1 MTTRHSAILIGT
13 HLLALGAG
21 WWAVRG
27 RDSEPAPDVPSA
39 LAGKTDRPPRQERR
53 VDTADLIAAYGN
65 SDFWGETLKLRSAAT
80 REEPATSGQTSVFIP
95 AEQRAAEIADIPTAL
110 QKELESVNAG
120 KSYDHELAKALIRRW
135 MKEDAAACAAWLG
148 SMNSRIG
155 WGDPFNAFAE
165 SLPPLELIGL
175 MDGWLRTNRS
185 RALSAIAQ
193 QVAKENASELPA
205 VLARLG
211 GDEARGFLENAANY
225 ARLEDAEVW
234 LSLVADDPN
243 RLAGLAGKWI
253 QGPGSSWE
261 WRDGEWQP
269 SSPDMKDWEAK
280 VEVALAAAA
289 GTPAEEIFRKQWE
302 LERLRSDSGRELARV
317 AREPAEA
324 SAALVELYRAA
335 GHDEAEAVRRAGEEI
350 SRSYQDGLQVW
361 QREAWEQDLQLSL
374 LGRQSLETVLAA
386 RLDAIDSSLP
396 GVLRPGTRGSSWR
409 DAMRIDPAATLEVAR
424 QRGAGDEAV
433 RVAAE
438 LIRDNETPLSVQAEV
453 LGLLAKQ
460 GLWTQGG
467 PLPNAGTFAAEYLR
481 DDPVPA
487 RAWLQKLPESFST
500 SIKEGS
506 R

>member
-21 WWAVRG
+21 WWAVLG
-27 RDSEPAPDVPSA
+27 RETTTAADPRPA

-53 VDTADLIAAYGN
+53 VEAAELLAAYGN
-65 SDFWGETLKLRSAAT
+65 SDFWGEALNLRIEAT
-80 REEPATSGQTSVFIP
+80 REEPASGQTPVFIP
-95 AEQRAAEIADIPTAL
+95 AEQRAAEIADIPGAL

-120 KSYDHELAKALIRRW
+120 KTYDYQLAKALIRRW
-135 MKEDAAACAAWLG
+135 MKEDAVACAAWLG
-148 SMNSRIG
+148 GMNSRIG
-155 WGDPFNAFAE
+155 WGDPFNAFAA
-165 SLPPLELIGL
+165 SLPPMELIGL

-193 QVAKENASELPA
+193 QVAKENAAELPA
-205 VLARLG
+205 LLARLG
-211 GDEARGFLENAANY
+211 GDEARSFLGNAANY
-225 ARLEDAEVW
+225 ARVEDAEVW
-234 LSLVADDPN
+234 LSLVADEPN

-253 QGPGSSWE
+253 QGPGANWE
-261 WRDGEWQP
+261 WRDGEWQT
-269 SSPDMKDWEAK
+269 SSPDMKDWEARA
-280 VEVALAAAA
+280 EMALAAAA
-289 GTPAEEIFRKQWE
+289 GTPAEEVFRKQLE
-302 LERLRSDSGRELARV
+302 GERLRGEAGRELARV

-324 SAALVELYRAA
+324 SASLVELYRAA
-335 GHDEAEAVRRAGEEI
+335 GYDEAEAVRRAGEEI
-350 SRSYQDGLQVW
+350 SKGYEGGLQVW

-424 QRGAGDEAV
+424 QRGAGDEVV
-433 RVAAE
+433 RVVAE

-460 GLWTQGG
+460 GLWKQGG
-467 PLPNAGTFAAEYLR
+467 PLPDAGTFAAEYLR

-487 RAWLQKLPESFST
+487 RAWLQGLPESLSVR
-500 SIKEGS
+500 IKEGS

>member
-1 MTTRHSAILIGT
+1 MTTRHSAILIST

-27 RDSEPAPDVPSA
+27 RDSEPAPDAPSA
-39 LAGKTDRPPRQERR
+39 LAGKTERSPRQERR
-53 VDTADLIAAYGN
+53 VDTADLIAAYG
-65 SDFWGETLKLRSAAT
+65 DAGFWTESRALRNAAT
-80 REEPATSGQTSVFIP
+80 REEPASGAAPVFIP
-95 AEQRAAEIADIPTAL
+95 AEQRAAEIADIPGAL
-110 QKELESVNAG
+110 QQELESVNAG

-148 SMNSRIG
+148 RMNSRVG

-165 SLPPLELIGL
+165 ALPPMELIGL

-185 RALSAIAQ
+185 RALSAIAK
-193 QVAKENASELPA
+193 QVATADASELPA
-205 VLARLG
+205 LLARLG
-211 GDEARGFLENAANY
+211 GDEAEGFMDNAANY
-225 ARLEDAEVW
+225 ARVEDAEVW

-253 QGPGSSWE
+253 QGPGANWE

-269 SSPDMKDWEAK
+269 SSPELRDWQSRAEM
-280 VEVALAAAA
+280 ALAAAA
-289 GTPAEEIFRKQWE
+289 GTPAEEGFRKCWE
-302 LERLRSDSGRELARV
+302 MERLRSEAGRELARV

-324 SAALVELYRAA
+324 TAALVELYRAA
-335 GHDEAEAVRRAGEEI
+335 GQDEEEAVRRAGEDI
-350 SRSYQDGLQVW
+350 SKGYQGGLQVW

-396 GVLRPGTRGSSWR
+396 EVLRPGTRDSSWR
-409 DAMRIDPAATLEVAR
+409 DAMRVDPAATLEVAR
-424 QRGAGDEAV
+424 QRGESDGVV
-433 RVAAE
+433 RVASE
-438 LIRDNETPLSVQAEV
+438 LIGDNETPLSVQAEV
-453 LGLLAKQ
+453 LGLLATQ

-467 PLPNAGTFAAEYLR
+467 PLPNAETFAAEYLR
-481 DDPVPA
+481 DDPVSA
-487 RAWLQKLPESFST
+487 RAWLQGLPESLSAR
-500 SIKEGS
+500 IEEGS

>member
-1 MTTRHSAILIGT
+1 MTTRHTAILIGT

-27 RDSEPAPDVPSA
+27 RDSEPAPDAPSA

-65 SDFWGETLKLRSAAT
+65 SDFWGETMKLRTAAT
-80 REEPATSGQTSVFIP
+80 VEPPGSGPTPVFVP
-95 AEQRAAEIADIPTAL
+95 AEQRAAEVADIPAAL

-120 KSYDHELAKALIRRW
+120 KYYDYQLVKALIGRW
-135 MKEDAAACAAWLG
+135 MKEDAESCAAWLG
-148 SMNSRIG
+148 RMSSGVG
-155 WGDPFNAFAE
+155 WGDPFYAFAE
-165 SLPPLELIGL
+165 ALPPMELIGL
-175 MDGWLRTNRS
+175 MDGWLQDNRR
-185 RALSAIAQ
+185 RALSVIAER
-193 QVAKENASELPA
+193 VGKENASELPA
-205 VLARLG
+205 LLERLG
-211 GDEARGFLENAANY
+211 GDHAKGFLENAANY

-234 LSLVADDPN
+234 LSLVADDPI

-269 SSPDMKDWEAK
+269 SSPEMKDWEARA
-280 VEVALAAAA
+280 EMALASAA
-289 GTPAEEIFRKQWE
+289 GTPAEEVFRKQWE
-302 LERLRSDSGRELARV
+302 RERLRSDSGRELARV
-317 AREPAEA
+317 AREPEEA

-335 GHDEAEAVRRAGEEI
+335 GQDEAEAVRRAREEI
-350 SRSYQDGLQVW
+350 SKGYEGGLQVW

-386 RLDAIDSSLP
+386 RLEAIDSSLP
-396 GVLRPGTRGSSWR
+396 EVLRSGTRGSSWR

-433 RVAAE
+433 RAVAE
-438 LIRDNETPLSVQAEV
+438 LIQSNETSLPVQAEV
-453 LGLLAKQ
+453 LGLLAQQ
-460 GLWTQGG
+460 GLWKPGG
-467 PLPNAGTFAAEYLR
+467 LLPNAETFAAEYLR
-481 DDPVPA
+481 DDPDSA
-487 RAWLQKLPESFST
+487 RVWLQGLPESIST
-500 SIKEGS
+500 QIKEGS